1 MVTTGGFKAS
11 FLIQEEDSL
20 TLPSLEVIDAIT
32 IGKIATEIASARKL
46 PIAIEVR
53 ISDWIV
59 YHASL
64 PGSSKENQSWI
75 DRKARVVTLKHH
87 STLFERVYSEELG
100 LNWYQENNLSEEM
113 YAIHGGGLPLVIK
126 GGEFK
131 GTLLISGLPQI
142 EDHQFGVEV
151 LKTYLGIGGETQ

>member
-11 FLIQEEDSL
+11 FLIQEEVSL

-53 ISDWIV
+53 I
-59 YHASL
+59 
-64 PGSSKENQSWI
+64 
-75 DRKARVVTLKHH
+75 
-87 STLFERVYSEELG
+87 YSEELG
-100 LNWYQENNLSEEM
+100 LNGYQENNLSEEL
-113 YAIHGGGLPLVIK
+113 YAIHGGGLPLVTK
-126 GGEFK
+126 GNEFK

>member
-1 MVTTGGFKAS
+1 VVTTGGFKAS
-11 FLIQEEDSL
+11 FLIQEEVSI
-20 TLPSLEVIDAIT
+20 TLPSLDVIDAIT

-64 PGSSKENQSWI
+64 PGSNMENQSWL
-75 DRKARVVTLKHH
+75 DRKARVVMLKRH
-87 STLFERVYSEELG
+87 STLFERVNSEELG
-100 LNWYQENNLSEEM
+100 LNWYQENNLSEEL
-113 YAIHGGGLPLVIK
+113 YAIHGGGLPLFTN
-126 GGEFK
+126 GNELK

-151 LKTYLGIGGETQ
+151 LKIYLGIGGETR

>member
-53 ISDWIV
+53 ISDWII
-59 YHASL
+59 YHTSL

-75 DRKARVVTLKHH
+75 D
-87 STLFERVYSEELG
+87 
-100 LNWYQENNLSEEM
+100 Q
-113 YAIHGGGLPLVIK
+113 VICQYTPRTEK
-126 GGEFK
+126 
-131 GTLLISGLPQI
+131 IS
-142 EDHQFGVEV
+142 
-151 LKTYLGIGGETQ
+151 

>member
-1 MVTTGGFKAS
+1 MAITGGLSSKG
-11 FLIQEEDSL
+11 LIEEENSL
-20 TLPSLEVIDAIT
+20 TLTSLEVIDAIT
-32 IGKIATEIASARKL
+32 IGEIAKEMAVVRKL

-53 ISDWIV
+53 ISDWTV

-75 DRKARVVTLKHH
+75 DRKARVVTLRRH
-87 STLFERVYSEELG
+87 STLFERVKSEELG
-100 LNWYQENNLSEEM
+100 LNWYKENNLSEEL
-113 YAIHGGGLPLVIK
+113 YAIHGGGLPLVTK

-131 GTLLISGLPQI
+131 GTLLISGLPQV

-151 LKTYLGIGGETQ
+151 LKTYLGIGGET

>member
-1 MVTTGGFKAS
+1 MAITGGLRSKV
-11 FLIQEEDSL
+11 LIEEENSL
-20 TLPSLEVIDAIT
+20 TLTSLEVMDAIS
-32 IGKIATEIASARKL
+32 IGEIAKEMAIARKL

-64 PGSSKENQSWI
+64 PGSSKDNQSWI
-75 DRKARVVTLKHH
+75 DRKARVVILKRH
-87 STLFERVYSEELG
+87 STLFERVKSEELG
-100 LNWYQENNLSEEM
+100 LNWYKENNLSEEL
-113 YAIHGGGLPLVIK
+113 YAIHGGGLPLVTK

-142 EDHQFGVEV
+142 EDHQFGIEV
-151 LKTYLGIGGETQ
+151 LKAYLGIGGETR

>member
-11 FLIQEEDSL
+11 FLIQEEASL
-20 TLPSLEVIDAIT
+20 TLPSLEVVDAIT

-64 PGSSKENQSWI
+64 PGSNKENQSWI
-75 DRKARVVTLKHH
+75 DRKARVVILKRH

-100 LNWYQENNLSEEM
+100 LNWYQENNLSEEL
-113 YAIHGGGLPLVIK
+113 YAIHGGGLPLVTK
-126 GGEFK
+126 GDVFK

-151 LKTYLGIGGETQ
+151 LKTYLGIGGETR

>member
-1 MVTTGGFKAS
+1 MDITGKLRSKA
-11 FLIQEEDSL
+11 LIEEENSL
-20 TLPSLEVIDAIT
+20 FLPSLEVIDSII
-32 IGKIATEIASARKL
+32 IGEIAKEIASVRKL

-53 ISDWIV
+53 INDWIV
-59 YHASL
+59 YHVSL

-131 GTLLISGLPQI
+131 GTLLISGLPHI

-151 LKTYLGIGGETQ
+151 LKTYLGNGVETQ

>member
-1 MVTTGGFKAS
+1 MAITGGLRSKA
-11 FLIQEEDSL
+11 LIEEENSL
-20 TLPSLEVIDAIT
+20 TFTSLEVIDAIS
-32 IGKIATEIASARKL
+32 IGEIAKEMAIVRKL

-75 DRKARVVTLKHH
+75 DRKARVVTLKRH
-87 STLFERVYSEELG
+87 STLFERVKSEELG
-100 LNWYQENNLSEEM
+100 LNWYKENNLSEEL
-113 YAIHGGGLPLVIK
+113 YAIHGGGLPLVTK

-131 GTLLISGLPQI
+131 GYFINPVDFLRLRTTNL
-142 EDHQFGVEV
+142 V
-151 LKTYLGIGGETQ
+151 LKY